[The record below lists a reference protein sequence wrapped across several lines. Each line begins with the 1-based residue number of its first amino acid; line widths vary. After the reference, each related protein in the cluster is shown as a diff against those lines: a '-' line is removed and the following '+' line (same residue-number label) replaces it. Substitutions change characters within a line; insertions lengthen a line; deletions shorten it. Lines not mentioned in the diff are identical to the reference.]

1 MGYGEGENGKI
12 WAQPGRWEKWKTEKP
27 KVKKW
32 KLKKSREKKWDLFSG
47 PGQRF
52 GFLVLKSK
60 EIAFLMKFDLRS
72 LIFGVSQV

>member
-1 MGYGEGENGKI
+1 MGEEEKMGNTGTTGTLK
-12 WAQPGRWEKWKTEKP
+12 KWKTEKP

-72 LIFGVSQV
+72 LIFGVN

>member
-1 MGYGEGENGKI
+1 MGYGGKMGK
-12 WAQPGRWEKWKTEKP
+12 WGNTDTTGTLRKWKTEKP

-52 GFLVLKSK
+52 WSLVLKSK

-72 LIFGVSQV
+72 LIFGVN

>member
-1 MGYGEGENGKI
+1 MGNGENGEI
-12 WAQPGRWEKWKTEKP
+12 RGTTGTLRKWKTEKP

-52 GFLVLKSK
+52 WSLVLKSK

-72 LIFGVSQV
+72 LIFGVS

>member
-1 MGYGEGENGKI
+1 MGTTGTLRK
-12 WAQPGRWEKWKTEKP
+12 QKTEKP
-27 KVKKW
+27 KAKKM
-32 KLKKSREKKWDLFSG
+32 KIKKSREKKWDLFFG

-72 LIFGVSQV
+72 LIFGVN